1 MRRLRGRVLKDV
13 RRSHNA
19 GRKNAG
25 TGIPG
30 RAGAG
35 RAATTKPPSLT
46 PAATSKTPNAYA
58 NSIMQSNSQKSP
70 SPPHCPQSPRHHAT
84 ESSKR
89 AAKVP
94 KNRQAGAS
102 GKEVRDG
109 TEPDNARKLG
119 CEYRFGQRRSN
130 ERKVFRPSVPT
141 SSGKSKRQVLPG
153 RGMRPPGRLG
163 MHDADHRHLKWERPT
178 RHPGPRIRGLR
189 Q

>member
-13 RRSHNA
+13 RRSHTA

-30 RAGAG
+30 LAGAG
-35 RAATTKPPSLT
+35 RAAKTKPPSLT

-58 NSIMQSNSQKSP
+58 NSIMQSNSQKPP
-70 SPPHCPQSPRHHAT
+70 SPPHYPQSPRRHAT

-109 TEPDNARKLG
+109 TKPDSARKLG
-119 CEYRFGQRRSN
+119 CEYRFWTKTKQRAEGIQAVGPDLFWQVKTPGITGARYAATGTSRN
-130 ERKVFRPSVPT
+130 ARCRP
-141 SSGKSKRQVLPG
+141 
-153 RGMRPPGRLG
+153 
-163 MHDADHRHLKWERPT
+163 
-178 RHPGPRIRGLR
+178 
-189 Q
+189 

>member
-35 RAATTKPPSLT
+35 RAAATKPPSLT

-141 SSGKSKRQVLPG
+141 SSGKSKRQELPG

-163 MHDADHRHLKWERPT
+163 MHDADHRHLKWERQT
-178 RHPGPRIRGLR
+178 RHPGPKIQGLR